1 MPYEVRINTMS
12 IGRYPTTEEA
22 MGRVREAT
30 KLLPPDCEVELID
43 TRTGQAAE
51 PAASV
56 QWREELATK
65 IGF

>member
-1 MPYEVRINTMS
+1 MAYEVRINTMC
-12 IGRYPTTEEA
+12 IGSYPTTAEA

-43 TRTGQAAE
+43 TRTGRAAE

>member
-1 MPYEVRINTMS
+1 MA
-12 IGRYPTTEEA
+12 TTEQA

-30 KLLPPDCEVELID
+30 KLMPRDCEVEMID
-43 TRTGQAAE
+43 TRTGRAAE